1 MLMRKSACRLEF
13 VVEQNTALSDNLH
26 ALDFFD
32 LINLEQLL
40 ESVPLL
46 APLPPKTLS
55 CIRHLGLW
63 MCKELRELLEG
74 FSENGKCANHLAILS
89 IRIRI

>member
-1 MLMRKSACRLEF
+1 MERLFYFKDEF
-13 VVEQNTALSDNLH
+13 RRTEIVEQNTALSDNLH

-46 APLPPKTLS
+46 APLPPPNTKLFKTF
-55 CIRHLGLW
+55 GLVDV
-63 MCKELRELLEG
+63 
-74 FSENGKCANHLAILS
+74 
-89 IRIRI
+89 

>member
-1 MLMRKSACRLEF
+1 MSACISGGMCFPRPTAEAFLRDAEHYISTLESNWVLMRKSACRLEF

-32 LINLEQLL
+32 LINIEQLL

-46 APLPPKTLS
+46 APLPPQ
-55 CIRHLGLW
+55 H
-63 MCKELRELLEG
+63 
-74 FSENGKCANHLAILS
+74 
-89 IRIRI
+89 